1 MEELTNTKVITEDYP
16 VKRKEL
22 FDMYGMIIEKMVEP
36 DDNDLH
42 QITRIIR
49 GMSDD
54 LHRTALKSNLN
65 ITDYMLEINTFWVTD
80 TKIAIIMY
88 VKEHNKN

>member
-1 MEELTNTKVITEDYP
+1 MGELNNAKFITRDYP
-16 VKRKEL
+16 TERKKL
-22 FDMYGMIIEKMVEP
+22 FDRYSMIIEKMIEP
-36 DDNDLH
+36 DDNDLQ